1 MPIADRVLG
10 ELIQRSKRRQKK
22 AGRAAEGKRVGGME
36 RKKLD
41 NSP

>member
-22 AGRAAEGKRVGGME
+22 ASRAAEGKKGGWNGT
-36 RKKLD
+36 KKTG
-41 NSP
+41 